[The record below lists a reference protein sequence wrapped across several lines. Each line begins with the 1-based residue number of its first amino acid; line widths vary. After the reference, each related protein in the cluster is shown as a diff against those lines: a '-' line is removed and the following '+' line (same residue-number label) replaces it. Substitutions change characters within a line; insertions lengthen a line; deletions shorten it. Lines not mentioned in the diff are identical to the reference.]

1 MRRRGPRTSFV
12 QSAKSLK
19 ARGGAYFS
27 VREHAVP
34 NATTKLWA
42 KMARPTPPPTT
53 LEKLERILYNALS
66 AMKKQTF
73 LTILGFAVSIVLLYF
88 SLRGI
93 EFRQIWSLLKQTNP
107 GMALLPLVFIGT
119 AICLSAFRWSKV
131 AGSNVRFRETFTAL
145 LIGMF
150 VNNIMPARMGEVA
163 RGYVLSHKTGP
174 LLHL

>member
-1 MRRRGPRTSFV
+1 M
-12 QSAKSLK
+12 
-19 ARGGAYFS
+19 
-27 VREHAVP
+27 P

-42 KMARPTPPPTT
+42 KMARPRRRPT
-53 LEKLERILYNALS
+53 LEKLEQILYNALS

-93 EFRQIWSLLKQTNP
+93 EFRQIWALLKQTNP

-163 RGYVLSHKTGP
+163 RGYVLSHKRGLSSLIASPRSFSTASST
-174 LLHL
+174 